1 MEIERRERDPDTGEM
16 APSEASLVGE
26 GFSDVFAKIAAKLTG
41 KTAKK
46 LATKAAEKLVQKG
59 AEKVG
64 EKTGQLVGE
73 KIYER
78 FSTKPAEGR
87 SAATE
92 GERSERAEGPSEAS
106 RPPETK
112 GKEIG
117 EMLKTVSSPPAE
129 ASRRP
134 QRPESFAPEKNK
146 FQKINNVYADLL

>member
-16 APSEASLVGE
+16 TPSEASLVGA
-26 GFSDVFAKIAAKLTG
+26 GFGDVFGKIVAKLTG

-46 LATKAAEKLVQKG
+46 LATKAAEKLVEKG

-73 KIYER
+73 KIYEK
-78 FSTKPAEGR
+78 FSTKRPADGP
-87 SAATE
+87 
-92 GERSERAEGPSEAS
+92 GPSEPMRAEFPS
-106 RPPETK
+106 EAPQTK

-117 EMLKTVSSPPAE
+117 KMLAA
-129 ASRRP
+129 ASKP
-134 QRPESFAPEKNK
+134 TPPEKNK

>member
-16 APSEASLVGE
+16 TPSEASLVGA
-26 GFSDVFAKIAAKLTG
+26 GFGDVFGKIVAKLTG

-46 LATKAAEKLVQKG
+46 LATKAAEKLVGKG

-73 KIYER
+73 KIYDK

-87 SAATE
+87 SPASEAPRAATE
-92 GERSERAEGPSEAS
+92 D
-106 RPPETK
+106 RPPEIK

-117 EMLKTVSSPPAE
+117 KMLAASSPPAE
-129 ASRRP
+129 AKRRP
-134 QRPESFAPEKNK
+134 VAPEKNK

>member
-1 MEIERRERDPDTGEM
+1 MEIERRERDPDTGEI
-16 APSEASLVGE
+16 VGA
-26 GFSDVFAKIAAKLTG
+26 GFSDVFAKIVAKVTG

-46 LATKAAEKLVQKG
+46 LATKAAEKLVEKG

-73 KIYER
+73 KIYEK

-87 SAATE
+87 SPASEAPRAATE
-92 GERSERAEGPSEAS
+92 GRRGALRPATED
-106 RPPETK
+106 RPPEIK

-117 EMLKTVSSPPAE
+117 KMLAAKPLPSVAASSPPD
-129 ASRRP
+129 
-134 QRPESFAPEKNK
+134 KNK

>member
-16 APSEASLVGE
+16 TPSEASLVGE
-26 GFSDVFAKIAAKLTG
+26 GFGDVFGKIVAKLTG

-46 LATKAAEKLVQKG
+46 LATKAAEKLVEKG

-73 KIYER
+73 KIYEK
-78 FSTKPAEGR
+78 FSTKRPAEASEAPR
-87 SAATE
+87 AATE
-92 GERSERAEGPSEAS
+92 D
-106 RPPETK
+106 RPPEIK

-117 EMLKTVSSPPAE
+117 KMLAAKPLPSVAASSPPE
-129 ASRRP
+129 AK
-134 QRPESFAPEKNK
+134 Q

>member
-16 APSEASLVGE
+16 TPSEASLVGA
-26 GFSDVFAKIAAKLTG
+26 GFGDVFGKIVAKLTG

-46 LATKAAEKLVQKG
+46 LATKAAEKLVEKG

-73 KIYER
+73 KIYEK
-78 FSTKPAEGR
+78 FSTKRAEGR
-87 SAATE
+87 SPASEAPRAATE
-92 GERSERAEGPSEAS
+92 D
-106 RPPETK
+106 RPPEIK

-117 EMLKTVSSPPAE
+117 KMLAASSPPAE
-129 ASRRP
+129 AKRRP
-134 QRPESFAPEKNK
+134 VAPEKNK

>member
-16 APSEASLVGE
+16 APSEASLIGA
-26 GFSDVFAKIAAKLTG
+26 GFGDVFGKIVAKLTG

-46 LATKAAEKLVQKG
+46 LATKAAEKLVEKG

-73 KIYER
+73 KIYDK
-78 FSTKPAEGR
+78 FSTKRAEFPSEALSGAP

-92 GERSERAEGPSEAS
+92 D
-106 RPPETK
+106 RPPEIK

-117 EMLKTVSSPPAE
+117 KMLAAKPLPSVAASSPPE
-129 ASRRP
+129 AKQP
-134 QRPESFAPEKNK
+134 KNK

>member
-16 APSEASLVGE
+16 TPSEASLIGA
-26 GFSDVFAKIAAKLTG
+26 GFGDVFGKIVAKLTG

-46 LATKAAEKLVQKG
+46 LATKAAEKLVEKG

-73 KIYER
+73 KIYEK
-78 FSTKPAEGR
+78 FSTKPSPASEAPR
-87 SAATE
+87 AATE
-92 GERSERAEGPSEAS
+92 D
-106 RPPETK
+106 RPPEIK

-117 EMLKTVSSPPAE
+117 KMLAAKPLPSVAASSPPD
-129 ASRRP
+129 
-134 QRPESFAPEKNK
+134 KNK